1 MSNKETYSNIALSN
15 LYLKN
20 PKEAKTPEN
29 LIHLRKARNM
39 EMYRQQVRDILGKK
53 QKTNN
58 AIAINCQTNQLS
70 VLRTPNITN
79 TYNITDKELLE
90 QIEVLKSQLL
100 NAGIKPISEMVS
112 YQDAKEYL
120 KNAIKAASESDSH
133 ENIKEVERWDEFIKN
148 HPKYVEEEKEKE
160 EAWKNDNFLKN
171 IEALEI
177 QQKIIPK
184 NIYSGA
190 SVDILME
197 KGLKK
202 EMAVRLMRNR
212 VLWLVH
218 MDPNQIALT
227 HLADLRFKY
236 SFAGLDLIEMR
247 ALYACMPEKFEH
259 DDTGEKMQ
267 WLSSVREKL
276 SDMINQEK
284 NNTLISRLK
293 RNQAYLEKKEQKIIK
308 KINLNAQNNEKNNKK
323 LSFIEELALK
333 RKKIE

>member
-1 MSNKETYSNIALSN
+1 MKDVETYSNIALGQIFSQ
-15 LYLKN
+15 N
-20 PKEAKTPEN
+20 PNQAKTSNCLLHRRKGLNREIHLEN
-29 LIHLRKARNM
+29 LRK
-39 EMYRQQVRDILGKK
+39 KK
-53 QKTNN
+53 QAKQAKREFQQKEILKTGS
-58 AIAINCQTNQLS
+58 INSTSYVVNDES
-70 VLRTPNITN
+70 
-79 TYNITDKELLE
+79 LLE
-90 QIEVLKSQLL
+90 QIEVLKSQLN
-100 NAGIKPISEMVS
+100 NAGIKPLSEMVT
-112 YQDAKEYL
+112 YETAKEYL
-120 KNAIKAASESDSH
+120 TKALKNASESDSY

-148 HPKYVEEEKEKE
+148 HPKYAQEEKEKE

-171 IEALEI
+171 IEALEV
-177 QQKIIPK
+177 QRNIIP
-184 NIYSGA
+184 NDIYSGA

-202 EMAVRLMRNR
+202 ELAVRLMRNR

-218 MDPNQIALT
+218 MNPNEIAPI

-236 SFAGLDLIEMR
+236 SFTGLDLIEMR

-293 RNQAYLEKKEQKIIK
+293 RNSAYLEKKEPIKLK
-308 KINLNAQNNEKNNKK
+308 KINLNNQNKNK
-323 LSFIEELALK
+323 LSFMEELALK

>member
-1 MSNKETYSNIALSN
+1 MSNKEAYSNIALTEM
-15 LYLKN
+15 YLKN
-20 PKEAKTPEN
+20 PKEARNPEN

-39 EMYRQQVRDILGKK
+39 ELYKAQVKKILGGK

-58 AIAINCQTNQLS
+58 AIAINCQTNRS
-70 VLRTPNITN
+70 SGIPNITN
-79 TYNITDKELLE
+79 VYNITDNELLE

-112 YQDAKEYL
+112 YEDAKEYL

-148 HPKYVEEEKEKE
+148 HPKYIEEEKEKE

-177 QQKIIPK
+177 QRNIIPN

-267 WLSSVREKL
+267 WLSSIREKL
-276 SDMINQEK
+276 SDMINQDK

-293 RNQAYLEKKEQKIIK
+293 RNNAYSEKKEQKIIK
-308 KINLNAQNNEKNNKK
+308 KINLNAQNNQKNNKK
-323 LSFIEELALK
+323 LTFMEELAKK

>member
-1 MSNKETYSNIALSN
+1 MSNKETYSNIALSEM
-15 LYLKN
+15 YLKN

-39 EMYRQQVRDILGKK
+39 ELYREQVRKILGKK

-58 AIAINCQTNQLS
+58 AIAINSQTSQS
-70 VLRTPNITN
+70 STFGIANITN

-112 YQDAKEYL
+112 YEDAKEFL

-133 ENIKEVERWDEFIKN
+133 SNIKEVERWDEFIKN

-171 IEALEI
+171 IEALEV
-177 QQKIIPK
+177 QRNIIP
-184 NIYSGA
+184 NDIYSGA

-202 EMAVRLMRNR
+202 ELAVRLMRNR

-218 MDPNQIALT
+218 MDPNEIALT

-236 SFAGLDLIEMR
+236 SFAGLDIIEMR

-267 WLSSVREKL
+267 WLSSIREKL
-276 SDMINQEK
+276 SDLINQEK
-284 NNTLISRLK
+284 NKTLISRLQ
-293 RNQAYLEKKEQKIIK
+293 RNQAYLEKKKEVKLK
-308 KINLNAQNNEKNNKK
+308 KINLNSQNNEKNKTK
-323 LSFIEELALK
+323 LSFMEELALK
-333 RKKIE
+333 RKKID

>member
-1 MSNKETYSNIALSN
+1 MKNQESYSNIALSEM
-15 LYLKN
+15 YLKN

-39 EMYRQQVRDILGKK
+39 EIYREQVRKILGKK

-58 AIAINCQTNQLS
+58 AIAINSQTSQLS
-70 VLRTPNITN
+70 TFGIANITN

-112 YQDAKEYL
+112 YEDAKEFL

-202 EMAVRLMRNR
+202 ELAVRLMRNR

-236 SFAGLDLIEMR
+236 SFAGLDIIEMR

-276 SDMINQEK
+276 SDMINHDK

-308 KINLNAQNNEKNNKK
+308 KINLNSLNNKKINKK
-323 LSFIEELALK
+323 LSFMEELAQK

>member
-1 MSNKETYSNIALSN
+1 MKNQESYSNIALSEM
-15 LYLKN
+15 YLKN

-39 EMYRQQVRDILGKK
+39 EIYREQVRKILGKK

-58 AIAINCQTNQLS
+58 AIAINSQTSQLS
-70 VLRTPNITN
+70 TFGIANITN

-112 YQDAKEYL
+112 YEDAKEFL

-202 EMAVRLMRNR
+202 ELAVRLMRNR
-212 VLWLVH
+212 VLWLFH

-276 SDMINQEK
+276 SDMINHDK

-308 KINLNAQNNEKNNKK
+308 KINLNSLNNKKINKK
-323 LSFIEELALK
+323 LSFMEELAQK
-333 RKKIE
+333 R

>member
-1 MSNKETYSNIALSN
+1 MKNQESYSNIALSEM
-15 LYLKN
+15 YLKN

-39 EMYRQQVRDILGKK
+39 EIYREQVRKILGKK

-58 AIAINCQTNQLS
+58 AIAINSQTSQLS
-70 VLRTPNITN
+70 TFGIANITN

-112 YQDAKEYL
+112 YEDAKEFL

-202 EMAVRLMRNR
+202 ELAVRLMRNR

-267 WLSSVREKL
+267 WLSSIREKL

-293 RNQAYLEKKEQKIIK
+293 RNQAYLDKKEPIKFK

-323 LSFIEELALK
+323 LSFMEELALK
-333 RKKIE
+333 RKKID

>member
-1 MSNKETYSNIALSN
+1 MSNKETYSNIALSEM
-15 LYLKN
+15 YLKN
-20 PKEAKTPEN
+20 PKEARNPEN

-39 EMYRQQVRDILGKK
+39 ELYKAQVKKILGGK

-58 AIAINCQTNQLS
+58 AIAINCQTNRS
-70 VLRTPNITN
+70 SGIPNITN
-79 TYNITDKELLE
+79 VYNITDNELLE

-112 YQDAKEYL
+112 YEDAKEYL
-120 KNAIKAASESDSH
+120 KNAIKAASGSDSH

-202 EMAVRLMRNR
+202 ELAVRLMRNR

-236 SFAGLDLIEMR
+236 SFAGLDIIEMR

-259 DDTGEKMQ
+259 DDNGEKMN
-267 WLSSVREKL
+267 WLSSIREKL
-276 SDMINQEK
+276 SDLINQEN
-284 NNTLISRLK
+284 NNTLISRLQ
-293 RNQAYLEKKEQKIIK
+293 RNPAYLEKKKEVKLK
-308 KINLNAQNNEKNNKK
+308 KINVNSQNNEKNKTK
-323 LSFIEELALK
+323 LSFMEELALK
-333 RKKIE
+333 RKIID

>member
-1 MSNKETYSNIALSN
+1 MKDVESYSNIALGKIFSQNPNQAKTSSSLLHRRKGLNREIHLEN
-15 LYLKN
+15 LRKKKQA
-20 PKEAKTPEN
+20 KEAKREF
-29 LIHLRKARNM
+29 
-39 EMYRQQVRDILGKK
+39 QQKEIL
-53 QKTNN
+53 KTGS
-58 AIAINCQTNQLS
+58 INSTSYVVNDES
-70 VLRTPNITN
+70 
-79 TYNITDKELLE
+79 LLE
-90 QIEVLKSQLL
+90 QIEVLKSQLN
-100 NAGIKPISEMVS
+100 NAGIKPLSEMVT
-112 YQDAKEYL
+112 YETAKEYL
-120 KNAIKAASESDSH
+120 TKALKNASESDSY

-148 HPKYVEEEKEKE
+148 HPKYIEEEKEKE

-184 NIYSGA
+184 NIYCGA

-202 EMAVRLMRNR
+202 ELAVRLMRNR

-218 MDPNQIALT
+218 MNPNEIAPI

-236 SFAGLDLIEMR
+236 SFTGLDLIEMR

-276 SDMINQEK
+276 SDMINHDK

-293 RNQAYLEKKEQKIIK
+293 RNSAYLEKKEPIKLK
-308 KINLNAQNNEKNNKK
+308 KINLNNQNKNK
-323 LSFIEELALK
+323 LSFMEELALK

>member
-1 MSNKETYSNIALSN
+1 MKNQESYSNIALSEM
-15 LYLKN
+15 YLKN

-39 EMYRQQVRDILGKK
+39 EIYREQVRKILGKK

-58 AIAINCQTNQLS
+58 AIAINSQTSQLS
-70 VLRTPNITN
+70 TFGIANITN

-112 YQDAKEYL
+112 YEDAKEFL

-202 EMAVRLMRNR
+202 ELAVRLMRNR

-267 WLSSVREKL
+267 WLSSIREKL
-276 SDMINQEK
+276 SDLINHDK

-293 RNQAYLEKKEQKIIK
+293 RNSAYLDKKEPIKFK
-308 KINLNAQNNEKNNKK
+308 KINLNAQNNQKINKK
-323 LSFIEELALK
+323 LSFMEELAQK